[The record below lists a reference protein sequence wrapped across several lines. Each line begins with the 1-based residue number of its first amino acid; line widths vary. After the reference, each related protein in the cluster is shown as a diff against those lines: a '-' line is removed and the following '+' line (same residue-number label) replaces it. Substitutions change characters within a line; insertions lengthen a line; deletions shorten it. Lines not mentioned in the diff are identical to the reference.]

1 MLWYQGC
8 HGMQLSLRFFNLSKR
23 RDIIS
28 IFKTPDHAGDYLE
41 PLTFHIIDSPMGS
54 GKSSALIRSI
64 RMSRLFRQ
72 GTNQRFIVFVSSIK
86 ERDERF
92 LQQLNAKQPPTEPY
106 CKSILGLIAR
116 GDNIVT
122 TQSLYNIF
130 NNETIEAFHKSN

>member
-1 MLWYQGC
+1 
-8 HGMQLSLRFFNLSKR
+8 
-23 RDIIS
+23 
-28 IFKTPDHAGDYLE
+28 
-41 PLTFHIIDSPMGS
+41 
-54 GKSSALIRSI
+54 
-64 RMSRLFRQ
+64 MSRLFRQ